1 MDTFMDKL
9 AQKLVAQDMIKANS
23 AAEAQELQS
32 TKAQITQYE
41 SLLAEI
47 KNLNKMNVESARQV
61 SEIVESGVSRLEN
74 TSKVDRLVEESINKI
89 KEMQQA
95 GQNIEELEEKLATL
109 KADLTALFEELTDH
123 VHKENVKVYRN
134 VQAVV
139 VEETAKTNELLT
151 SNVKSLFGRVHAI
164 LGVSIAALLLA
175 AGSLTLHLLIY
186 FNVI

>member
-23 AAEAQELQS
+23 AADAQELQS
-32 TKAQITQYE
+32 TKSQIAQYD

-47 KNLNKMNVESARQV
+47 QNLHKMNTESARQV
-61 SEIVESGVSRLEN
+61 SEIVEGSISRLDN
-74 TSKVDRLVEESINKI
+74 TSKVDQLVEESINKI

-109 KADLTALFEELTDH
+109 KADLTVFFEEMSDH

-134 VQAVV
+134 VQAVI
-139 VEETAKTNELLT
+139 VEETAKTNELLVT
-151 SNVKSLFGRVHAI
+151 NVKPLLGRVHAI
-164 LGVSIAALLLA
+164 LGVSITALLLA
-175 AGSLTLHLLIY
+175 ASSLTLHLLIY
-186 FNVI
+186 FQVI